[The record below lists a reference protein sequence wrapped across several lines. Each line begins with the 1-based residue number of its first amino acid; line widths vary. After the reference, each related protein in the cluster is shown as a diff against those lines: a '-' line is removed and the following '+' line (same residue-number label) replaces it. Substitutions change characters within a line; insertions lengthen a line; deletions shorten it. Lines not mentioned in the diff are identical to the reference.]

1 MKMLLLDVYNC
12 NVSVVDAEN
21 LEDYYKF
28 LNCNNID
35 IVVRRIN
42 NCPFEFICDD
52 EGLLKVMPKISAI
65 NKDFEP
71 ELVGNLLIAKGVDK
85 NGNLTP
91 LSNEDVEFLRNFIY
105 EFSTTNYPN
114 PYPILTQMS

>member
-21 LEDYYKF
+21 LEDFYKF
-28 LNCNNID
+28 LDCSNID
-35 IVVRRIN
+35 IVTRRIN
-42 NCPFEFICDD
+42 NFPFEFICDD
-52 EGLLKVMPKISAI
+52 MGLLKATPKISAI

-71 ELVGNLLIAKGVDK
+71 ELVGNLLIAKGTDK

-91 LSNEDVEFLRNFIY
+91 LSDEDVEFLKKFIH
-105 EFSTTNYPN
+105 EFSTTNYPD

>member
-52 EGLLKVMPKISAI
+52 EGLLKAMPKISAI